1 MNGLKGKS
9 VIVTGGGSGIG
20 RAAAVMLAE
29 AGCKVTIA
37 DLTSAAGKGVV
48 AEIEKA
54 GGTAQAVVANVAKEE
69 DVRAMVDAAV
79 SAYGGLQGAVN
90 AAGVPQVGKPAHLV
104 SIEEWDR
111 CHGVNLRGLFLCNK
125 YQITAMLAGGGG
137 SIVNIASTAAMVGFP
152 NGAEYCASKAGVMG
166 LVRGAAIDYATK
178 GIRVNAVLPGGT
190 LTPMLKSAMANDPE
204 LEPALAAVHP
214 MNRFGQPGEIAAMAR
229 FLISDEASFA
239 TGAAYAVDGGHT
251 SI

>member
-1 MNGLKGKS
+1 MRGLEGKS

-20 RAAAVMLAE
+20 RAAALLLGE
-29 AGCKVTIA
+29 AGCKVTVA
-37 DLTSAAGKGVV
+37 DRSEDAAKSVS
-48 AEIEKA
+48 AEIQAK
-54 GGTAQAVVANVAKEE
+54 GGTAQAIAADISDEAQ
-69 DVRAMVDAAV
+69 VRAMVDAAV

-90 AAGVPQVGKPAHLV
+90 AAGVPQVGKLAHEITLD
-104 SIEEWDR
+104 EWDR
-111 CHGVNLRGLFLCNK
+111 CHNVNLRGLFLCNK
-125 YQITAMLAGGGG
+125 YEIIAMLASGGG
-137 SIVNIASTAAMVGFP
+137 SIVHIASTAASVGFP

-166 LVRGAAIDYATK
+166 LVRGSAIDYATK
-178 GIRVNAVLPGGT
+178 GIRINAVLPGGT
-190 LTPMLKSAMANDPE
+190 LTPMLRAAMDNDPG

-214 MNRFGQPGEIAAMAR
+214 MNRFGQPEEIAAAAR

>member
-20 RAAAVMLAE
+20 RATALMLAA

-37 DLTSAAGKGVV
+37 DLTAAAGKAVV

-79 SAYGGLQGAVN
+79 SAYGSLQGAVN

-111 CHGVNLRGLFLCNK
+111 CHSVNLRGLFLCNK

-178 GIRVNAVLPGGT
+178 GIRINAVLPGGT
-190 LTPMLKSAMANDPE
+190 LTPMLKSAMENDPG

-214 MNRFGQPGEIAAMAR
+214 MNRFGQPEEIAAMAR